1 MKNRIIIAAI
11 LMVLICSHAVISQ
24 DKTGNPFP
32 NLNMGREYFF
42 IDPLVFYPLDSSI
55 GRLDVYIEMPL
66 ENLQFKKI
74 GSSDNYES
82 SVEFRI
88 IIKDFLDQQIFTQTY
103 NEKITQSRNEQKNVS
118 RSTVTTLKSYFLKS
132 GFYKVNFTLKD
143 KNSGNEYLKDFSVN
157 VLDPRTEKVVASDIM
172 LLSDYFVDDKGEQ
185 EITPLISG
193 NIGTMES
200 FYIFSEVLNNSGEEF
215 TKTLNIKTYDSKDKV
230 VFDTIVSVPL
240 KKGKNSVIQKIYTDD
255 YTVGNYKMKIFDGI
269 KEITG
274 TTFVYKWGDIPISVK
289 DLDEAV
295 SQLIYIATTKE
306 LDHINNAPNEEEK
319 LKRFVKF
326 WKSID
331 PSPRTPKN
339 EIMIEYYNR
348 IKIANE
354 RYSHY
359 IEGWKTDM
367 GMVFIIYGNPSVIDR
382 HPFESDSKPYEI
394 WTYYDINR
402 QYIFVDYTGF
412 GDYRLTTPIWDQR
425 TRIRIY
431 N

>member
-1 MKNRIIIAAI
+1 MKNRI
-11 LMVLICSHAVISQ
+11 LLLVVIVYCLSALQ
-24 DKTGNPFP
+24 LQAQGKENPLQ
-32 NLNMGREYFF
+32 NLNVGKEYFY
-42 IDPLVFYPLDSSI
+42 IDPLVFYPLDSSV
-55 GRLDVYIEMPL
+55 GRLDVYIEIPL
-66 ENLQFKKI
+66 ENLQFKKV
-74 GSSDNYES
+74 GSNDNYEAS
-82 SVEFRI
+82 FDLRI

-103 NEKITQSRNEQKNVS
+103 TEKLNSSKNEQKNITEQSVS
-118 RSTVTTLKSYFLKS
+118 NLKNYFLKP
-132 GFYKVNFTLKD
+132 GFYKVNFSLKD
-143 KNSGNEYLKDFSVN
+143 RNSGNEYIKDFSVN
-157 VLDPRTEKVVASDIM
+157 VRDPKTDRILASDIM
-172 LLSDYFVDDKGEQ
+172 LLSDYSIDSKGEQ

-193 NIGTMES
+193 NIGTIEN
-200 FYIFSEVLNNSGEEF
+200 FYIFSEIQNNTDEVV
-215 TKTLNIKTYDSKDKV
+215 TKVFRLTTLDNKDRV
-230 VFDTIVSVPL
+230 IFDTTISVDI
-240 KKGKNSVIQKIYTDD
+240 KKGKNPVIVKLNTNDYSIGTYTL
-255 YTVGNYKMKIFDGI
+255 KIFDGT
-269 KEITG
+269 KELTE
-274 TTFVYKWGDIPISVK
+274 TKFVYRWGDVPITVK

-295 SQLIYIATTKE
+295 KQLQYIATTKE
-306 LDHINNAPNEEEK
+306 LDHINDAPNNEEK

-359 IEGWKTDM
+359 TEGWKTDM

-412 GDYRLTTPIWDQR
+412 GDYRLTTPIWDER

>member
-1 MKNRIIIAAI
+1 MKNKI
-11 LMVLICSHAVISQ
+11 LLLAFIVYCLSALQVQ
-24 DKTGNPFP
+24 AQGKENPLQ
-32 NLNMGREYFF
+32 NLNVGKEYFYL
-42 IDPLVFYPLDSSI
+42 DPLVFYPLDSSV
-55 GRLDVYIEMPL
+55 GRLDVYIEIPL
-66 ENLQFKKI
+66 ENLQFKKA
-74 GSSDNYES
+74 GSNDNYEAS
-82 SVEFRI
+82 FDLRI
-88 IIKDFLDQQIFTQTY
+88 IIKNFLDQQIFTQTY
-103 NEKITQSRNEQKNVS
+103 SEKINSTKNEQKNISEQSVS
-118 RSTVTTLKSYFLKS
+118 NLKNYYLKS
-132 GFYKVNFTLKD
+132 GFYKINFSLKD
-143 KNSGNEYLKDFSVN
+143 KNSGNEYIKDFSVN
-157 VLDPRTEKVVASDIM
+157 VRDPKTDRILASDIM
-172 LLSDYFVDDKGEQ
+172 LLSDYSVDSKGEQ

-193 NIGTMES
+193 NIGTIEN
-200 FYIFSEVLNNSGEEF
+200 FYIFSEIQNNTDEVV
-215 TKTLNIKTYDSKDKV
+215 TK
-230 VFDTIVSVPL
+230 VFRIVSVDDKEKVMFDTTISVNI
-240 KKGKNSVIQKIYTDD
+240 KKGKNPVIVKMDAADYSIGSYTL
-255 YTVGNYKMKIFDGI
+255 KIFEGS
-269 KEITG
+269 KVLTETN
-274 TTFVYKWGDIPISVK
+274 FVYRWGDVPITVK

-295 SQLIYIATTKE
+295 SQLQYIATTKE
-306 LDHINNAPNEEEK
+306 LDYINDAANNEEK
-319 LKRFVKF
+319 LKRFVRF

-359 IEGWKTDM
+359 TEGWKTDM

-412 GDYRLTTPIWDQR
+412 GDYRLTTPIWDER